1 MQARPVP
8 ARERAQPRRSGRR
21 LGSATKR
28 AVEVLKG
35 RQWDQRKSEGK
46 GRRTIRAK
54 ERSHSGAVSAF
65 GGRRTRSGGPG
76 AGE

>member
-28 AVEVLKG
+28 AGEALKG

-54 ERSHSGAVSAF
+54 ERSHSGESSACS
-65 GGRRTRSGGPG
+65 GRRTRAGGLG